1 MSRECRQM
9 KMRKTEVILTVYVC
23 VLLTVDV
30 GVACAASFHLWSDE
44 FCFDLVLFKHKHS
57 WIHPDKPDSH
67 FLISQKINVKR
78 LYVFI
83 IY

>member
-30 GVACAASFHLWSDE
+30 GVACAASFHL
-44 FCFDLVLFKHKHS
+44 
-57 WIHPDKPDSH
+57 
-67 FLISQKINVKR
+67 
-78 LYVFI
+78 
-83 IY
+83 